1 MQKVDSHFSF
11 DSNDLGGSLSTLI
24 KEHKKKGSE
33 NLLKEEEILKI
44 FAQICEGVRYLHEER
59 KMIHRELKPDK
70 LLISSNGTIKIG
82 DFGLSKVFE
91 VGKQYALSQV
101 GTISY
106 MSPEIY
112 DNGKYDYKSDIWAL
126 GVILYELCALKRPF
140 ENNSSPLA
148 LMKLI
153 VEKEPLPI
161 PDVYSTQ
168 LKDLL
173 QSLLLT
179 PSLLDKKIFEKALT
193 SLVNSDPSNLFI
205 LLSHS

>member
-1 MQKVDSHFSF
+1 M
-11 DSNDLGGSLSTLI
+11 GTLI
-24 KEHKKKGSE
+24 KDHKKKGSE

-59 KMIHRELKPDK
+59 NMIHRDLKPDN

-82 DFGLSKVFE
+82 DFGLSKDFE
-91 VGKQYALSQV
+91 NSKQYASSQV
-101 GTISY
+101 GTYCY
-106 MSPEIY
+106 MSPEIIE
-112 DNGKYDYKSDIWAL
+112 NGKYDFKSDIWAL

-140 ENNSSPLA
+140 EHSIPLS
-148 LMKLI
+148 LMNMI
-153 VEKEPLPI
+153 VNKEPLPI